1 MLAVHQARDLLFLSE
16 NRCQTAYLSAK
27 GSSDVL
33 RLVRDKIFDTGHDLV
48 QQRVAVNE
56 TTETWSNYEP
66 LS

>member
-1 MLAVHQARDLLFLSE
+1 MLTVHQPNDLLFLSE

-27 GSSDVL
+27 GGSDVL

-48 QQRVAVNE
+48 QQRIAVNE
-56 TTETWSNYEP
+56 TTKTWSSYEP